1 MRALLAVDS
10 SIGGL
15 SRSRSPIER
24 TRRSSRRALTT
35 SRLST
40 INQRSLLGS
49 PSRSWPGS
57 KILLD
62 LRWQAQA
69 SQRQERLQ
77 IYQAKRRTSLRQ
89 LRRQQQMGP
98 ERPLMSH
105 RQRQEKP
112 LTPLPQPGK
121 RPTLRKPPLILP
133 IRSRRLR
140 RMLPRQKRTQHHRK
154 SLNKWLLI
162 RPHSR
167 KRRAKMQLQKWVSTL
182 KASK

>member
-1 MRALLAVDS
+1 MRAVLAVDS

-15 SRSRSPIER
+15 SRSRSPTER

-35 SRLST
+35 SRLSM

-57 KILLD
+57 KNLLD

-77 IYQAKRRTSLRQ
+77 IYQPKRRTSLRQ
-89 LRRQQQMGP
+89 LRRQRQMGP

-105 RQRQEKP
+105 RQHQEKP
-112 LTPLPQPGK
+112 LNPLPQPGK
-121 RPTLRKPPLILP
+121 HLTLRKPPLILP

-140 RMLPRQKRTQHHRK
+140 RMLLRKRIQHHRK
-154 SLNKWLLI
+154 NRKKWLLI
-162 RPHSR
+162 LPHSGN
-167 KRRAKMQLQKWVSTL
+167 RRAKMQLQRWVSTL

>member
-1 MRALLAVDS
+1 MRALLAVVS

-15 SRSRSPIER
+15 SRSRSPTER
-24 TRRSSRRALTT
+24 TRRSSRRASTT
-35 SRLST
+35 SRLSM
-40 INQRSLLGS
+40 INRRSQLGS

-57 KILLD
+57 KSLLD

-77 IYQAKRRTSLRQ
+77 IYQPKRRTSHRQ
-89 LRRQQQMGP
+89 LRRQRQTGP

-121 RPTLRKPPLILP
+121 RLTLRKPPLILP

-140 RMLPRQKRTQHHRK
+140 RMLPQKRTQYHRK
-154 SLNKWLLI
+154 NRKKWLLI

-167 KRRAKMQLQKWVSTL
+167 KRRAKMQLQRWASTL